1 MGRKGTEPPQNTL
14 MKTKGLERNPREECG
29 CLRTVQLSSMAATER
44 DRDNQAKLVTSLGV
58 FWQVAL
64 DVNDMKE
71 FVSFIMEQENYSAV
85 CTLAIYSVIINI
97 YMLIHGIIN

>member
-1 MGRKGTEPPQNTL
+1 MRLSKDGADKAFQH
-14 MKTKGLERNPREECG
+14 G
-29 CLRTVQLSSMAATER
+29 CYRER